1 CPQFIL
7 GARRSP
13 LFPYTTLFRS
23 EPASR
28 VGLIQVLGLIRGRS
42 MYYMEIALLVAGVIV
57 LVIGYR
63 KNRRN
68 VLLTAAVLL
77 FLAGALGKIGRASCR
92 ERVWRSV

>member
-1 CPQFIL
+1 MSK
-7 GARRSP
+7 A
-13 LFPYTTLFRS
+13 
-23 EPASR
+23 
-28 VGLIQVLGLIRGRS
+28 LGLIRGRS

-77 FLAGALGKIGRASCR
+77 FLAGALGSFFDGFADGYDQA
-92 ERVWRSV
+92 RSQAQTSLLGKRR